1 MQASSGKMS
10 DSKSM
15 VRNSLDFF
23 GSLGNTEGL
32 SMIDGNLKD
41 AARCVH
47 HQSIEN
53 NSAVQTEDG
62 QVGKNVRKA
71 KKRKRDPKEGTKL
84 IYKANNVF
92 TGL

>member
-1 MQASSGKMS
+1 MS

-41 AARCVH
+41 AARCLH

-53 NSAVQTEDG
+53 NSAVQMEVG